1 MTPKPPP
8 RFHPSEVDRVIHEP
22 VRLGAMAI
30 LCAGSQGDFTFLKEA
45 LGATDGNLAAH
56 LRTLEEAGYVEAV
69 KRFVD
74 RRPNTLYKATPAGKE
89 AFLAY
94 GRTMSRILP
103 RETGNL

>member
-1 MTPKPPP
+1 MSPKPPP

-30 LCAGSQGDFTFLKEA
+30 LCAGFQGDFTFLKEA
-45 LGATDGNLAAH
+45 LAATDGNLAAH
-56 LRTLEEAGYVEAV
+56 LRTLEEAGYVQAV

-74 RRPNTLYKATPAGKE
+74 RRPNTLYKATEAGRQ

-94 GRTMSRILP
+94 GRMMSRVLP
-103 RETGNL
+103 SDPGSW